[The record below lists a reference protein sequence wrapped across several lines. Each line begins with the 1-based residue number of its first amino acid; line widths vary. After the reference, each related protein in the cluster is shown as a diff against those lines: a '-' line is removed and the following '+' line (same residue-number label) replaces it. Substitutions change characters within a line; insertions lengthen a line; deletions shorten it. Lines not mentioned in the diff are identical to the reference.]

1 MKKELKTIDQDKEH
15 IQNIFTSKTHK
26 QAIRRYNTLY
36 NKRTQLNTHIKH
48 FLEKIKPEL
57 DIILNH
63 TIDEDIPRTN
73 NTVENYYRTTQPRS
87 QKKNLQNTKRT
98 KKNNK
103 THANTLDTQK
113 RTKRNRQH
121 RPILIHLK
129 KNHPL
134 HIILPPHKKSP
145 IKLHTRTHS
154 PKPHN
159 TLK

>member
-73 NTVENYYRTTQPRS
+73 NTVENYYRTTLPRS
-87 QKKNLQNTKRT
+87 QKRIYKTLKGLKRT
-98 KKNNK
+98 
-103 THANTLDTQK
+103 
-113 RTKRNRQH
+113 
-121 RPILIHLK
+121 
-129 KNHPL
+129 
-134 HIILPPHKKSP
+134 
-145 IKLHTRTHS
+145 IKLMQIRWTHR
-154 PKPHN
+154 N
-159 TLK
+159 VLKETDNIDQYSYT